1 MTINSRATV
10 ALTAGFLISMVGLF
24 DILIGLLIFLFLD
37 GLLGQPNEAV
47 FGLTIGQLVGVLMI
61 LSSIVVFFYG
71 RYMGWTPQGQT
82 GSSGKGSNASNNP
95 VKRM

>member
-1 MTINSRATV
+1 MSINSRATV

-24 DILIGLLIFLFLD
+24 DILIGVLIFLFLD

-82 GSSGKGSNASNNP
+82 GLSGKGSNASNNP